1 MTSCFREVILVASD
15 KKNKNIFFEVLL
27 PVRFRVFFFLSLMSL
42 RAPTVSCQLIPARA
56 TSPFIRQPSEDAD
69 SLCEALYVGVLSA
82 LLVVGGRCRRR
93 RNQVSRVRQSVLLGK
108 HLPATVVALVG
119 DVAFP
124 QFGLQLPQVQPGF
137 IVLAVGMQRYKSD

>member
-1 MTSCFREVILVASD
+1 M
-15 KKNKNIFFEVLL
+15 LL
-27 PVRFRVFFFLSLMSL
+27 PVRFRVFFFSLSIIVTVSKV
-42 RAPTVSCQLIPARA
+42 PTVSCQLIPARA
-56 TSPFIRQPSEDAD
+56 SVRFVHLRSEDAD

-108 HLPATVVALVG
+108 HLPATVVALVC

-124 QFGLQLPQVQPGF
+124 QFSLQLPQVQPGL
-137 IVLAVGMQRYKSD
+137 IILADEMQRYKSD

>member
-1 MTSCFREVILVASD
+1 
-15 KKNKNIFFEVLL
+15 
-27 PVRFRVFFFLSLMSL
+27 MS
-42 RAPTVSCQLIPARA
+42 V
-56 TSPFIRQPSEDAD
+56 SPFVRLRSEDAD

-82 LLVVGGRCRRR
+82 LLVVGGWCRGR

-108 HLPATVVALVG
+108 HLPATVVALVR

-137 IVLAVGMQRYKSD
+137 IILADEMQRYKSD